1 MFDSGE
7 EKIESI
13 TFANYYGYI
22 LFWIKVS
29 YVLQW
34 SFVASL
40 MLSVTFANQLKVMES
55 EVSSGTLWLQLN
67 VCVNAV

>member
-40 MLSVTFANQLKVMES
+40 MLSVT
-55 EVSSGTLWLQLN
+55 LQTS
-67 VCVNAV
+67 